1 MGLIKG
7 VVKIF
12 DIIIE
17 EGEKEWLD
25 ETKYKE
31 MLSELYEKIDNG
43 EIEEEEYEEAEQ
55 EILDR
60 LREIRTYKREN
71 GIVDD

>member
-31 MLSELYEKIDNG
+31 MLSELYDKIENG
-43 EIEEEEYEEAEQ
+43 EIEEDEYEEIEQ

-60 LREIRTYKREN
+60 LREIRIYKQEN
-71 GIVDD
+71 GIVED